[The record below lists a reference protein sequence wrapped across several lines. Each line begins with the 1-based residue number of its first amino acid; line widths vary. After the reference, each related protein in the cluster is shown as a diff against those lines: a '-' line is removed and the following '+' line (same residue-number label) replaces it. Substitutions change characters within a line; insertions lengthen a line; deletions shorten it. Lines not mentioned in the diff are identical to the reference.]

1 MNRQEIMAFAIA
13 HGIPEDE
20 YRRIELEV
28 VKAIPQ
34 EEWDEAFSETRDSVM
49 RMLVDS
55 ALLCSSP
62 EGLKARGAP

>member
-1 MNRQEIMAFAIA
+1 MNRQKIMAFAIA
-13 HGIPEDE
+13 HGISEEE
-20 YRRIELEV
+20 YKRIELEV
-28 VKAIPQ
+28 VKSIPQ

-62 EGLKARGAP
+62 KKLKAKEQS